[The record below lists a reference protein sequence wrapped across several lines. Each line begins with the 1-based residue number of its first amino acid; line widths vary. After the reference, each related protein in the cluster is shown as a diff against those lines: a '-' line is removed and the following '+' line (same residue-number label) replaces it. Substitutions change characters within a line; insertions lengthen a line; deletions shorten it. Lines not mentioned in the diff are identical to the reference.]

1 MPRTQRSIDSAPFQ
15 QSPPLLI
22 RSALLRSCR
31 SGTSPCGRS
40 IRPARSSPIQA
51 LFGRVFRRRR
61 REPTGIVAGW
71 RLRPWRARPSPSGS
85 AAAFQQTLRGLASA
99 PRQFD
104 PFRAKTCFA
113 LVVGHLVLLQRA
125 SSSAPSERR
134 CDRVCGRGLLSL
146 KRSCDLCCVAPVAS
160 AFSCSCQQRLAVLLL
175 VFGLPRT
182 TPPLG
187 HGENPA
193 GNVQSALVD
202 GGLDPLCLF
211 ALPVRPLLA
220 LAEPISLSRGHIS
233 GLVLGLRAA
242 RRELARI
249 VGGTAWCGPFMW
261 QTAKRAPA
269 MRCLSEPP
277 SIQFCG
283 GTTHP

>member
-146 KRSCDLCCVAPVAS
+146 KRSCDLCCVAPSPAPSSFAS
-160 AFSCSCQQRLAVLLL
+160 SALLSFARVRIAQERDAL
-175 VFGLPRT
+175 IASRRA
-182 TPPLG
+182 
-187 HGENPA
+187 NPA
-193 GNVQSALVD
+193 ATVQSALVD

-211 ALPVRPLLA
+211 AFLSARFLRLRSHLLSQGTLAGWPPCLRASRDASLLGLLA
-220 LAEPISLSRGHIS
+220 ELSCADLH
-233 GLVLGLRAA
+233 
-242 RRELARI
+242 
-249 VGGTAWCGPFMW
+249 VGNAV
-261 QTAKRAPA
+261 AKRL
-269 MRCLSEPP
+269 RCDV
-277 SIQFCG
+277 
-283 GTTHP
+283 